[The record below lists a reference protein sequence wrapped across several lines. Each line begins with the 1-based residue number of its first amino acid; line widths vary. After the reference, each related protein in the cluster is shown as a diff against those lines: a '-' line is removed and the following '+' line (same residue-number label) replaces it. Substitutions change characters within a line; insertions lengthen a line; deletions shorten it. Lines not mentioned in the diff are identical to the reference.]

1 MSSRKPTSVIY
12 EATVMGSNGLVIEK
26 EAGIIRNVKLL
37 GFVSKNG
44 RTYTPQAVK
53 EAAALYEGV
62 PVNADHGDTKTP
74 RSIHDRLGRVIN
86 VRFVEGEGLFGDFE
100 FLKSHPLSE
109 RIIEAAE
116 RLPESMGFSH
126 YADGQVRKV
135 KGVEEVYKIT
145 KVKSVDLV
153 ADPATCNSLAENTMQ
168 VEEAK
173 KEGDETHVD
182 VVKGDHP
189 VKEGSVCE
197 VCKKVKEALDDKDA
211 DDNDKMSKIK
221 EAYGMKEA
229 EDSLPKDYDPSKNSN
244 NSKAPDEKMRETK
257 DKDADDKPK
266 DKDPEEKKES
276 VEVTKLKLTAE
287 LKELCEAV
295 KIKPDAELL
304 EDLSNLS
311 KDAAIRTLRRMALA
325 EAVSTPKTT
334 IPVAKAGKVPEKGL
348 YEWLVN

>member
-1 MSSRKPTSVIY
+1 MSNRKPNITLHESAVI
-12 EATVMGSNGLVIEK
+12 GSKGLVIDK

-37 GFVSKNG
+37 GFISKNG
-44 RTYTPQAVK
+44 RNYTPEAVK
-53 EAAALYEGV
+53 EAVGLYEGV

-153 ADPATCNSLAENTMQ
+153 ADPATCNSLS
-168 VEEAK
+168 EANMADD
-173 KEGDETHVD
+173 KEKPDDKE
-182 VVKGDHP
+182 P
-189 VKEGSVCE
+189 VKESVCDT
-197 VCKKVKEALDDKDA
+197 CKKVKEALDDKDS
-211 DDNDKMSKIK
+211 DDNARMKKVK
-221 EAYGMKEA
+221 EAYGMQET
-229 EDSLPKDYDPSKNSN
+229 EDSIPKDFKPS
-244 NSKAPDEKMRETK
+244 
-257 DKDADDKPK
+257 DKPTPPK
-266 DKDPEEKKES
+266 DTEEDPKEKKES

-287 LKELCEAV
+287 LKELCETI
-295 KIKPDAELL
+295 KIRPDAELL
-304 EDLSNLS
+304 EDLGNMPR
-311 KDAAIRTLRRMALA
+311 DAAVRTLRKMALA
-325 EAVSTPKTT
+325 EAVSSPKTT
-334 IPVAKAGKVPEKGL
+334 IPVAKAGRIPEKGL